1 MGVVPGMLLRQRR
14 EAVQGLSQT
23 PTVLRGPLSVLRL
36 APRPGG
42 DLARTHVPTW
52 AITGKQ
58 CWRCGVLREWIYRT
72 RVLAHTQIPQRMLLA
87 LDSRTVAM
95 KVGTR

>member
-1 MGVVPGMLLRQRR
+1 MRALADPHG
-14 EAVQGLSQT
+14 
-23 PTVLRGPLSVLRL
+23 
-36 APRPGG
+36 APRTSERVATGPPVRGG
-42 DLARTHVPTW
+42 DLARTHVPMW

-58 CWRCGVLREWIYRT
+58 CWRCGVLRERIYRT